1 MITWKMRTVALKFA
15 ISDLSLGAW
24 RLPLCTHEVSLAEGL
39 HPVASLQAPVD
50 DLDAAS
56 AGYLL
61 RGVPVATEQARLS
74 ATSAYI
80 CYVQRQYRHFY
91 VDMRLT
97 FDEYKAKFSSKTRS
111 TISRKIKKFT
121 EHCGGT
127 MRWHT
132 YSSPTEMA
140 EFHRLARG
148 VSALT
153 YQERL
158 LDAGLPEG
166 SSFVEEMVELAGQ
179 DRVRAWVLF
188 DGERPVSYLYCPVQ
202 DDVLIYAYLGY
213 DPAYLKLSVGTV
225 LQWLAFEQLFGER
238 RFRYFDF
245 TEGESDHKRL
255 FATHDVLAV
264 NVLFLRRSVKHWLLV
279 RLHSGFSR
287 CVESFGEFLDANDL
301 RVRIRRL
308 IRFGSRGAS
317 LPDR

>member
-39 HPVASLQAPVD
+39 HPVDSLRAPVD

-61 RGVPVATEQARLS
+61 RGVPVTQAQARLS
-74 ATSAYI
+74 ATPTYI

-97 FDEYKAKFSSKTRS
+97 FDAYKAKFSSKTRS
-111 TISRKIKKFT
+111 TIGRKIKKFT
-121 EHCGGT
+121 DHCGGT
-127 MRWHT
+127 LRWQM
-132 YSSPTEMA
+132 YRSPAEMD
-140 EFHRLARG
+140 EFYRLARI
-148 VSALT
+148 VSTLT

-158 LDAGLPEG
+158 LDAGLPDG
-166 SSFVEEMVELAGQ
+166 GSFVDEMKAMAHQ
-179 DRVRAWVLF
+179 DRVRACVLF

-202 DDVLIYAYLGY
+202 EDVLIYAYLGY
-213 DPAYLKLSVGTV
+213 DPAYLKMSVGTI

-238 RFRYFDF
+238 KFKYFDF

-264 NVLFLRRSVKHWLLV
+264 NVLFIRRSIKHWVLV
-279 RLHSGFSR
+279 RLHSGFDR
-287 CVESFGEFLDANDL
+287 CVESFGDWLDGHDL
-301 RVRIRRL
+301 RASIRRW
-308 IRFGSRGAS
+308 IRFGVRPSAGV
-317 LPDR
+317 